1 MDKQEITE
9 RIRQYRQEIDA
20 AKAQW
25 NQEYAASSDEERTAM
40 QDYAEFCAYMEE
52 REVEAIDEEYAE
64 ELTGAGDIVRI
75 KPELLGNS
83 ELQQMRYMLAGRE
96 QRSPHPSFRDRAE
109 QPSDNHRRHGLGR
122 KSRIPGNVRP
132 GIKARP
138 TAPARNPPKVPGSSS
153 PFRVHPSQSS
163 GVILVAFSQLSL
175 QHAHNRRCTP
185 CRTLLKGYC

>member
-40 QDYAEFCAYMEE
+40 RDYAEFCAYMEE

-75 KPELLGNS
+75 KPELLDNS
-83 ELQQMRYMLAGRE
+83 ELQQMRYMLEE
-96 QRSPHPSFRDRAE
+96 QVGSNEACIRALGT
-109 QPSDNHRRHGLGR
+109 GL
-122 KSRIPGNVRP
+122 S
-132 GIKARP
+132 
-138 TAPARNPPKVPGSSS
+138 NPPTTIVDMDWVEKAEYP
-153 PFRVHPSQSS
+153 
-163 GVILVAFSQLSL
+163 A
-175 QHAHNRRCTP
+175 T
-185 CRTLLKGYC
+185 